1 MVLRNDAK
9 PRNFSLNKSQPKK
22 EIYLS
27 VFFLF
32 ELPLS
37 NFVFYQADDTLI
49 GICNNLKA
57 TKKRASRKRCS

>member
-9 PRNFSLNKSQPKK
+9 PRNYTLNKSQPKK

-27 VFFLF
+27 VFSLF

-37 NFVFYQADDTLI
+37 NFVFYQADDTLSECATI
-49 GICNNLKA
+49 KNN
-57 TKKRASRKRCS
+57 